1 MTLTNKILKN
11 ISFETD
17 PKFFITKEVTRSLK
31 VFDERIIDFF
41 NEISIYIF
49 NSQKLNNYPD
59 LASFGFFCRKAN
71 VKLIKKKYNKFL
83 ELRYGRGLVL
93 HFTPSNVPLNF
104 AYSLFFGLITGNSN
118 IIRLSKNNHN
128 QSQILINIVNKI
140 LKKKKFFFLSKKII
154 LLRYEKSDEI
164 SKYLSSL
171 CDVRLIWGGDNSI
184 NQIRKHPLSP
194 SAFDVTFT
202 DKYSICVISSKNYL
216 NSKKFFKEANFF
228 YNDTLFFDQNAC
240 TSPKILLWH
249 GNSFEINLAKKI
261 FWKEF
266 EKIIKKKNYNFLKN
280 SVYEKFYKETEAI
293 INLNLDKLKTNSP
306 TIKRLQ
312 LKEVPSQIDTF
323 FTPGGFFFE
332 FNFLEF
338 SNIKKFF
345 SSKVQTLTYIGF
357 DPILLNKKLNL
368 DKIKSVDRIVP
379 NGKSSDIG
387 LEWDGYD
394 ILFQISKKLDI
405 L

>member
-1 MTLTNKILKN
+1 M
-11 ISFETD
+11 
-17 PKFFITKEVTRSLK
+17 
-31 VFDERIIDFF
+31 
-41 NEISIYIF
+41 
-49 NSQKLNNYPD
+49 
-59 LASFGFFCRKAN
+59 
-71 VKLIKKKYNKFL
+71 
-83 ELRYGRGLVL
+83 
-93 HFTPSNVPLNF
+93 
-104 AYSLFFGLITGNSN
+104 
-118 IIRLSKNNHN
+118 
-128 QSQILINIVNKI
+128 
-140 LKKKKFFFLSKKII
+140 
-154 LLRYEKSDEI
+154 
-164 SKYLSSL
+164 
-171 CDVRLIWGGDNSI
+171 
-184 NQIRKHPLSP
+184 
-194 SAFDVTFT
+194 
-202 DKYSICVISSKNYL
+202 
-216 NSKKFFKEANFF
+216 
-228 YNDTLFFDQNAC
+228 FFDQNAC

-249 GNSFEINLAKKI
+249 GNKFEINLAKKI

-266 EKIIKKKNYNFLKN
+266 EKIIKKKNYDFLKN

-394 ILFQISKKLDI
+394 ILFQISKKLNI